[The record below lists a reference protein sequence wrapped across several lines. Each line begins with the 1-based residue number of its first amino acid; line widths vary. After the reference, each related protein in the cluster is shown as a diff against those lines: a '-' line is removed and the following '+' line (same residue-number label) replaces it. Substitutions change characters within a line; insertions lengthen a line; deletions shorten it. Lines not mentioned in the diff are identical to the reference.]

1 MIKSG
6 AILLSEVQVWFK
18 TVCHLPFCFKI
29 GFAKSPQTF
38 GYCVSASP
46 SSSAT
51 VFLYRLFYFGLI
63 VYYVQSTPCSNEA
76 FSRSASAHSNLRL
89 LRFCKPFFICHRQ
102 RRACRLP
109 TSHAQ
114 LVKHRTQLIIGTA
127 QGL

>member
-1 MIKSG
+1 MLFYCLKFKSG
-6 AILLSEVQVWFK
+6 LKPFVIYLFVSKSVLQKALKPSATAFLQALL
-18 TVCHLPFCFKI
+18 HLPPF
-29 GFAKSPQTF
+29 
-38 GYCVSASP
+38 
-46 SSSAT
+46 
-51 VFLYRLFYFGLI
+51 FLYRLFYFGLI